1 MSLKFVSLPMST
13 VHVYVYLK
21 NNSTIILEGPDELS
35 TCSKYIL
42 IIFYPFLMR
51 NLAALRNTYKQ
62 FPYQGYI
69 NTEEKF
75 FFKGYEKTLNLANA
89 NTKMTQTN

>member
-1 MSLKFVSLPMST
+1 MSLKFVSPPMST
-13 VHVYVYLK
+13 VPVYVYFT
-21 NNSTIILEGPDELS
+21 NNSNIILDGPDELS

-51 NLAALRNTYKQ
+51 NLTALRNTYKQ
-62 FPYQGYI
+62 FPYQEYI
-69 NTEEKF
+69 NTDQKF

-89 NTKMTQTN
+89 DTN